1 VDRKETALDAAY
13 HLAEEDGRRPGGRPA
28 VPKDRRYYG
37 IEAPRRETPAIT
49 GSCKDTLIMTD
60 EKRSEL
66 HSELWFNDKKDPAE
80 TSIYLERLSNY
91 GITRRELQSSRP
103 IIGIAQTGND
113 LVPCNRIHLSLV
125 ERVRDGIRDAGGVP
139 MEFPVHPLQE
149 TLRRPTAALDRNL
162 AYLSLVEVLCGYPL
176 DGVVLT
182 TGCDKTTPA
191 CLMAAATVNLPAIVL
206 TAGPMLDSYLKGKLA
221 GTGMVLWEA
230 RRELAA
236 GEIDEAELI
245 DRVIEGIPSAGY
257 CNTMGTASTMNSIAE
272 ALGMSLPRCGT
283 IPAAYAE
290 RAQMAYKTGL
300 RIVEMV
306 REDLTPSRI
315 LTRQAFENAV
325 VVNSAIGG
333 STNCPIH
340 VNAIAR
346 HMGVPLEIQD
356 WDKIGHDIHL
366 IVNMQPSGEYLGEGF
381 HRAGGIPAVVGE
393 LIEAGKIHTG
403 ALTVTGKTIGENC
416 GTCRSLDREVI
427 RPYHQPL
434 KENAGFMVVSGNLFS
449 SAILKTSVI
458 SDEFRKQYLS
468 EPGAE
473 GCFTAR
479 AIVFDG
485 PEDYRTRI
493 EDPGLQIDARSML
506 VVRGAGPVGYP
517 GSAEVVNMTP
527 PGYLV
532 RAGTRMLP
540 CMGDGRQ
547 SGTSDSPSI
556 LNVSPE
562 AAVGGNLAILRTD
575 DKIKVDLNTRRVDV
589 LLSDAEIAT
598 RRANLPP
605 YAIKNNS
612 PWEQFYREQV
622 GQLESGACLEFAV
635 GYHDLRKVIPRHSH

>member
-1 VDRKETALDAAY
+1 MTNKR
-13 HLAEEDGRRPGGRPA
+13 
-28 VPKDRRYYG
+28 
-37 IEAPRRETPAIT
+37 T
-49 GSCKDTLIMTD
+49 GKL
-60 EKRSEL
+60 R
-66 HSELWFNDKKDPAE
+66 SELWFRDTKDPAE
-80 TSIYLERLSNY
+80 TAIYLERFANY
-91 GITRRELQSSRP
+91 GITRGELRSSRP

-113 LVPCNRIHLSLV
+113 LVPCNRIHLSLA
-125 ERVRDGIRDAGGVP
+125 ERVKDGIRDAGGVP

-149 TLRRPTAALDRNL
+149 TCRRPTAALDRNL

-191 CLMAAATVNLPAIVL
+191 CRLAAATVNLPAIVL
-206 TAGPMLDSYLKGKLA
+206 TAGPMLDSYLNGKLA
-221 GTGMVLWEA
+221 GSGMVLWEA

-236 GEIDEAELI
+236 GVISEGQLI

-283 IPAAYAE
+283 IPAPYAE
-290 RAQMAYKTGL
+290 RAQIAYTTGR

-306 REDLTPSRI
+306 DEDLTPSRI
-315 LTRQAFENAV
+315 LTRAAFENAI

-333 STNCPIH
+333 SSNCPIH

-346 HMGVPLEIQD
+346 HIGVSLDIQD
-356 WDKIGHDIHL
+356 WDTIGHGIHL
-366 IVNMQPSGEYLGEGF
+366 ILNMQPSGEYLGEAF
-381 HRAGGIPAVVGE
+381 HRAGGVSAILGE
-393 LIEAGKIHTG
+393 LIHAGKIHSE

-416 GTCRSLDREVI
+416 SQCRSLDQNVI
-427 RPYHQPL
+427 RPYDRPL
-434 KENAGFMVVSGNLFS
+434 KEHAGFMVVRGNLFS

-458 SDEFRKQYLS
+458 SDEFRSRYLS

-479 AIVFDG
+479 AIVFEG
-485 PEDYRTRI
+485 PEDYRARI
-493 EDPGLQIDARSML
+493 EDPDLHIDANCML

-527 PGYLV
+527 PGELV
-532 RAGTRMLP
+532 RSGIRMLP

-556 LNVSPE
+556 LNISPE
-562 AAVGGNLAILRTD
+562 AAVGGNLAILRTGD
-575 DKIKVDLNTRRVDV
+575 RIKVDLKARRVDA
-589 LLSDAEIAT
+589 LLSDAEIAE
-598 RRANLPP
+598 RRASLRPFE
-605 YAIKNNS
+605 ITNNS
-612 PWEQFYREQV
+612 PWEQLYREQV
-622 GQLESGACLEFAV
+622 GQLETGACLDFAV
-635 GYHDLRKVIPRHSH
+635 DYHNIRKVVPRHSH